1 MNIEEADIKEAIRG
15 ARGFISHVH
24 VADNDRYY
32 PGHAH
37 YNFEETIQ
45 ALKDI
50 GYAGALALETNNL
63 PSTQVSARKS
73 LEYLR
78 RLLQ

>member
-1 MNIEEADIKEAIRG
+1 MCIRD
-15 ARGFISHVH
+15 S
-24 VADNDRYY
+24 
-32 PGHAH
+32 